1 MTVIANYWDIVFSIV
16 TMRGLDNT
24 VYESRQGQ
32 VISIWIL
39 SGKKSEKGV
48 KLISHLHIV
57 PRLRMRG
64 AVSLLPLDA
73 FMAQTGTNL
82 PSYLHVYILG
92 VCCMFVYGVLC
103 IMSKIFEC
111 IPGNVIHH

>member
-1 MTVIANYWDIVFSIV
+1 MC
-16 TMRGLDNT
+16 GLDKPG
-24 VYESRQGQ
+24 YESWQGQ
-32 VISIWIL
+32 EISTWVL
-39 SGKKSEKGV
+39 SGEKSERGMN
-48 KLISHLHIV
+48 LISHLHIV

-64 AVSLLPLDA
+64 ALSLFPLDA

-92 VCCMFVYGVLC
+92 VCCVFIYDVLY

-111 IPGNVIHH
+111 IPVNVSHH